1 VYRPV
6 TCRHDGQVR
15 FQVSRT
21 LDAIEGRLTTDPLL
35 ATAVLD
41 LTEVVRDSGLD
52 SGRPAF
58 LLRLGL
64 AIDAVA
70 REFGDDTAAVYAV
83 AERGLLS
90 DTDLSSNERMV
101 IRRWSDDGL
110 VEVIP
115 AGTPALARAREIGE
129 LTGLPVVSRT
139 PVRGYALLPAPGSA
153 TLVAHRSAPGAGGA
167 EAGAPPPGSHPALR
181 RWWRCP
187 EPGCPSF
194 PTGRG
199 QSPPRIAAAVPTCPR
214 HGTRLADA
222 GTRPAAVAL
231 VVRVDGTVRHRFTVV
246 AGYPVS
252 VGRLPDDPNGVA
264 LGPLLDSDTGRRIS
278 RTHVRLDL
286 RDSGLTV
293 TDTSTN
299 GTWLRGRQVPPGQP
313 HPIGERDTLHMHDRV
328 EIGRAGRPP
337 AAAPGAAA
345 ASVMGD
351 APTVA
356 MRLPRG

>member
-1 VYRPV
+1 
-6 TCRHDGQVR
+6 
-15 FQVSRT
+15 
-21 LDAIEGRLTTDPLL
+21 
-35 ATAVLD
+35 
-41 LTEVVRDSGLD
+41 
-52 SGRPAF
+52 
-58 LLRLGL
+58 
-64 AIDAVA
+64 
-70 REFGDDTAAVYAV
+70 
-83 AERGLLS
+83 
-90 DTDLSSNERMV
+90 M
-101 IRRWSDDGL
+101 
-110 VEVIP
+110 
-115 AGTPALARAREIGE
+115 
-129 LTGLPVVSRT
+129 
-139 PVRGYALLPAPGSA
+139 
-153 TLVAHRSAPGAGGA
+153 
-167 EAGAPPPGSHPALR
+167 
-181 RWWRCP
+181 
-187 EPGCPSF
+187 
-194 PTGRG
+194 
-199 QSPPRIAAAVPTCPR
+199 
-214 HGTRLADA
+214 
-222 GTRPAAVAL
+222 
-231 VVRVDGTVRHRFTVV
+231 DGTVRHRFTVV